1 VRIRFVRVSPRAR
14 ERRVHGGL
22 GMRTSWWDVGSVMV
36 VLDVVD
42 GEIRFV
48 EVLHRGDLR
57 PALVALRQRLQHGP

>member
-1 VRIRFVRVSPRAR
+1 
-14 ERRVHGGL
+14 
-22 GMRTSWWDVGSVMV
+22 MRTSWWDVGSVMV